1 MALIVV
7 FENISKL
14 ADVSDYRVGV
24 YVNHTQIHADTVL
37 QGHKREDG
45 WQALVKAW
53 AKALKPV
60 PYKPRRQ
67 DGQTNSKR
75 EVVRP
80 GLPRGE

>member
-7 FENISKL
+7 FENISNL

-45 WQALVKAW
+45 WQALVKSW

-60 PYKPRRQ
+60 PFKPNKKFSQR
-67 DGQTNSKR
+67 DNR
-75 EVVRP
+75 EDN
-80 GLPRGE
+80 G

>member
-37 QGHKREDG
+37 QGHRREDG

-60 PYKPRRQ
+60 PYKPSRRISEANAR
-67 DGQTNSKR
+67 DKA
-75 EVVRP
+75 VRSN
-80 GLPRGE
+80 LPRGE